1 MSLIDVTHVSAL
13 PNRKLELVF
22 EDGLHAVVEM
32 DRLVQSYTGVLAPLL
47 DDDYFKLVKVAPE
60 LGTIVWP
67 SGADVCPAVLYSHA
81 SGKPI
86 GMATHPVNAPAAP
99 VRAAQ

>member
-1 MSLIDVTHVSAL
+1 MFLIDVTHVNAL
-13 PNRKLELVF
+13 PDRKLELVF
-22 EDGLHAVVEM
+22 EDGLRAVVEM
-32 DRLVQSYTGVLAPLL
+32 DRVVQSYTGVLAPLL
-47 DDDYFKLVKVAPE
+47 DDDYFKLVKVDPE

-86 GMATHPVNAPAAP
+86 VMATHPVNATAK
-99 VRAAQ
+99 